1 MSTIAAISTA
11 IGTGGISIIR
21 MSGKDTFK
29 ILDRIFKQRH
39 NQDINEIRGYSIKYG
54 LIIDNKTNQNID
66 EVLVSYFK
74 APESYTR
81 EDMCEINSHGG
92 MVVTKQILEL
102 CLREGAVL
110 AEPGEFTKRAFING
124 RIDLSQAESVID
136 IINAKTEKE
145 AKSSLK
151 QLEGALSKDIKKI
164 KEDIME
170 IMVQIEASIDYP
182 EYDVEEV
189 TINKANLLLKKVKNK
204 LIALQKTFRN
214 GKILK
219 EGVEIA
225 IIGKPNAGKSSLLN
239 AILRE
244 ERAIV
249 TEVEGTT
256 RDTIEEYI
264 NIEGIPFKI
273 IDTAGIRNAKDQV
286 EKIGI
291 EKAKEI
297 AKEADFIIVMI
308 DASGKLSRED
318 EEVLKQI
325 EGKNALIAL
334 NKIDKDQIITGESK
348 EIEKW
353 GKPIVE
359 ISATNKIG
367 IDKIFKTIIDKLQ
380 IGEIETNDNYFVT
393 NQRHKE
399 AINNAIKNVE
409 EAIITAQ
416 NNMPI
421 DIIAINIKEILESL
435 GKITGESVSDNII
448 QEIFK
453 KFCLG
458 K

>member
-219 EGVEIA
+219 EGVKIA

-297 AKEADFIIVMI
+297 AKDADFIIVMI
-308 DASGKLSRED
+308 DASGELSKED
-318 EEVLKQI
+318 EEVLKQV

-334 NKIDKDQIITGESK
+334 NKIDKDQIISGESK